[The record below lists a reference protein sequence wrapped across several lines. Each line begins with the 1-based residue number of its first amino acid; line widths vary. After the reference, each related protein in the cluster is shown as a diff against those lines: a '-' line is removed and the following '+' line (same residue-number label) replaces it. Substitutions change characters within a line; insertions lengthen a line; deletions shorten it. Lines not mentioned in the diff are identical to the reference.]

1 MWNKIKEW
9 FSPPQTVEPSVEQSV
24 EPQTFEFVSTPS
36 PKQVNTPV
44 GPFKRGQWVM
54 FGDKIGIVAEF
65 RGADIMFHHVDRE
78 TGFTTK
84 EEQLSVLAVRTAY
97 ISEIPPCRMSVSREV
112 AKERGY
118 GD

>member
-9 FSPPQTVEPSVEQSV
+9 FSSSQPVEQSV
-24 EPQTFEFVSTPS
+24 EPQTYEFVSTPS
-36 PKQVNTPV
+36 LKQVDTPV

-54 FGDKIGIVAEF
+54 YGDKVGIVAEF
-65 RGADIMFHHVDRE
+65 RGADIMFHHVDRDS
-78 TGFTTK
+78 GVTTK
-84 EEQLSVLAVRTAY
+84 EEQLSVLAVRTAR
-97 ISEIPPCRMSVSREV
+97 ISEIPPCRMSIPRDV